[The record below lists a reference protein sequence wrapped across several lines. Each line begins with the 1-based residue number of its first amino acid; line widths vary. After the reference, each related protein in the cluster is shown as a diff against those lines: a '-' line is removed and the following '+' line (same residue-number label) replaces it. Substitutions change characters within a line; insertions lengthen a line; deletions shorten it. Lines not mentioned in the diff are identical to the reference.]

1 MCESLVFGRRRA
13 ENEYV
18 GIMDR
23 RSPRV
28 EKHLH
33 SAMKQEEQKNPKERN
48 TLLHRVCWRAFLPVH
63 TKVELFLRRHQKLPF
78 YQICRNYKFL
88 GLQRSNGHF
97 ECCLRNKL
105 TSVCCTYQYFFI
117 SLLLFCF

>member
-1 MCESLVFGRRRA
+1 MGESLVFGRRRA

-33 SAMKQEEQKNPKERN
+33 SAMKQEEKNERKAV
-48 TLLHRVCWRAFLPVH
+48 LHKVC
-63 TKVELFLRRHQKLPF
+63 
-78 YQICRNYKFL
+78 
-88 GLQRSNGHF
+88 
-97 ECCLRNKL
+97 
-105 TSVCCTYQYFFI
+105 
-117 SLLLFCF
+117 

>member
-1 MCESLVFGRRRA
+1 MGESLVFGRRRA

-33 SAMKQEEQKNPKERN
+33 SAMKQEEQKKTERKEYFVAQSMLEQGPLITDGQN
-48 TLLHRVCWRAFLPVH
+48 SCKWTGPTVGLSKSFIKVKISGQILL
-63 TKVELFLRRHQKLPF
+63 K
-78 YQICRNYKFL
+78 
-88 GLQRSNGHF
+88 
-97 ECCLRNKL
+97 
-105 TSVCCTYQYFFI
+105 
-117 SLLLFCF
+117 